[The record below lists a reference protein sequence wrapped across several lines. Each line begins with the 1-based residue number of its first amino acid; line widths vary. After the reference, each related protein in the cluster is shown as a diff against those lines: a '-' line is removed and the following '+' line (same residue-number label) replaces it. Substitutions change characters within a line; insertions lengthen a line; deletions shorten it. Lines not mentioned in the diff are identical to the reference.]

1 MAAPNPG
8 TREEIRAHRQEH
20 HMDGDS
26 LNKSTRVTQQFNESL
41 YINLTQYAVDTF
53 DIEKEDELR
62 VETFTD
68 RIEIRPLRQQPSEE

>member
-1 MAAPNPG
+1 MA
-8 TREEIRAHRQEH
+8 
-20 HMDGDS
+20 GDS
-26 LNKSTRVTQQFNESL
+26 LNKSTRVAQQFNESI

-68 RIEIRPLRQQPSEE
+68 RIEIRPLHDPQASEE

>member
-1 MAAPNPG
+1 
-8 TREEIRAHRQEH
+8 
-20 HMDGDS
+20 MDGDS